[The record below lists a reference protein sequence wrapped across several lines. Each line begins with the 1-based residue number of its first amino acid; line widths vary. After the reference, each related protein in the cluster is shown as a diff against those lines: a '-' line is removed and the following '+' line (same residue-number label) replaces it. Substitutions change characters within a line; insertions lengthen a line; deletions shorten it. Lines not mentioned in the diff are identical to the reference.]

1 MAARGGSLRVDFPP
15 ARPLRLRVMSNADPS
30 SFRHGLVAALPIALG
45 YVPIAFAFGVA
56 ATGQGLSGLEAFG
69 LSAIIFSGAA
79 QFLVLA
85 LIAGGAPILV
95 AALTLVAM
103 NIRHVLYGPALIKR
117 AGPAATRR
125 LAPLWAF
132 ALTDEVFGAAL
143 GDLARGRRFSEP
155 FMLGLGLGAYLAW
168 LGGTA
173 MGAFAGGGALAGYP
187 AVQASLAFM
196 LPALF
201 LALLLSILVRSQV
214 PIIGIAALVC
224 VALTL
229 LGSGTAGILGG
240 MIAGAVAGVVRPR
253 GRHAR

>member
-1 MAARGGSLRVDFPP
+1 
-15 ARPLRLRVMSNADPS
+15 MSNPDPATFS
-30 SFRHGLVAALPIALG
+30 QGLLAALPIALG
-45 YVPIAFAFGVA
+45 YAPISFAFGVA
-56 ATGQGLSGLEAFG
+56 ATGQGLTGLEAFG
-69 LSAIIFSGAA
+69 LSAIIFAGAA

-103 NIRHVLYGPALIKR
+103 NLRHVLYGPALIKR
-117 AGPAATRR
+117 AGPSAARK

-143 GDLARGRRFSEP
+143 GELARGRRFSEP

-173 MGAFAGGGALAGYP
+173 LGAFAGGAALAGYP
-187 AVQASLAFM
+187 AVQAGLAFM

-201 LALLLSILVRSQV
+201 LALLLSILVRSQL
-214 PIIGIAALVC
+214 PIIGIAAVVC
-224 VALTL
+224 AGLTL
-229 LGSGTAGILGG
+229 MGSGTAGLLGG
-240 MIAGAVAGVVRPR
+240 MVAGAVAGVLRPR
-253 GRHAR
+253 GRHAQ